1 MCSGEIFRQSSM
13 SAGRRTHLCLPV
25 GGGYSVISEEPAWS
39 QLRIPFGPEGRMGVV
54 PRRRALPVSR
64 LPLDGGAEVFRRA
77 LQQLKTIAQESPS
90 AERGYRLACA
100 VTRHAIEAYWAEIQ
114 GDRERWPLPALE
126 WDQPWPK
133 VDPRALR
140 LAGEIGEMMARDE
153 PVSAGF
159 KIGETYTAL
168 LPAEFRARHGVF
180 YTPPALTHRLL
191 DLASNAGVD
200 WTRAHVLDP
209 GCGGGAFLTPVALKI
224 LSSLDVTRPAAA
236 LDHISTH
243 VRGFELDPFGAWMS
257 QVVLESALIDL
268 CRAAGRRLPQVVTVC
283 DALAEEPTQA
293 GFDLVIGN
301 PPYGRV
307 TLEPEIRDRYRRS
320 LHGHANVYGLF
331 MDLGVRWARPG
342 GVIAYVT
349 PTGFL
354 GGRYFKELRKLM
366 AQEAPPAAIDLVTS
380 RKGVFSGVLQETL
393 LATYRKG
400 GEDRRAD
407 VHVISLQS
415 EAALEVSPVGSLSLP
430 DRPTDPWLIPRNDHQ
445 ADLIDRLR
453 HMPYRLSDY
462 GYKVSTGPLV
472 WNRHKP
478 QLHVH
483 PVAGSVPILWAEC
496 ITSDGRFQHRTEK
509 KNHKPYLKPKKGQEW
524 LLTGEPCVL
533 VQRTTAKE
541 QRRRLLAAELPA
553 RLIRKLGA
561 VSVENHLNMVR
572 PVVEKPMVSLRVI
585 AAILNSEI
593 VDAAFRCISGS
604 VAVSA
609 TELEALPLPS
619 PEAARRLEKLLEAGA
634 SAAAIQMRIYGL
646 YTPKQTAAAA

>member
-1 MCSGEIFRQSSM
+1 M
-13 SAGRRTHLCLPV
+13 
-25 GGGYSVISEEPAWS
+25 ISEEPVWN
-39 QLRIPFGPEGRMGVV
+39 QLRIPFGPEGSMGVAH
-54 PRRRALPVSR
+54 RHRASPVSR
-64 LPLDGGAEVFRRA
+64 LPVDGGAEAFRRA
-77 LQQLKTIAQESPS
+77 LHQLKTLAQESS
-90 AERGYRLACA
+90 STEGGYRFACA
-100 VTRHAIEAYWAEIQ
+100 VTRHAIEAYWAELQ
-114 GDRERWPLPALE
+114 GDGERWPLPALD
-126 WDQPWPK
+126 WDQPWPA
-133 VDPRALR
+133 VEPRILR
-140 LAGEIGEMMARDE
+140 LAAEIGEIVARDE

-159 KIGETYTAL
+159 KIGEIYTAL

-191 DLASNAGVD
+191 DLASTAGVD

-224 LSSLDVTRPAAA
+224 LSSLDVRKPAAA
-236 LDHISTH
+236 LSHIASH
-243 VRGFELDPFGAWMS
+243 VQGFELDPFGAWMS

-268 CRAAGRRLPQVVTVC
+268 CRAAGRRLPRIVTVC
-283 DALAEEPTQA
+283 DALAEEPA
-293 GFDLVIGN
+293 ERFDLVIGN

-331 MDLGVRWARPG
+331 MDLGVRWARSG

-366 AQEAPPAAIDLVTS
+366 AQEAPPVAIDLVTS

-393 LATYRKG
+393 LAAYKKG
-400 GEDRRAD
+400 DEGRRAD

-415 EAALEVSPVGSLSLP
+415 ETALEVSRVGSLSLP
-430 DRPTDPWLIPRNDHQ
+430 CQPTDPWLIPRDDRQ
-445 ADLIDRLR
+445 ADLIERLR
-453 HMPYRLSDY
+453 HMPCRLSDY

-483 PVAGSVPILWAEC
+483 PVAGAVPILWAEC
-496 ITSDGRFQHRTEK
+496 ITADGRFQHRTEK
-509 KNHKPYLKPKKGQEW
+509 KNHKPFLKPKKGQEW
-524 LLTGEPCVL
+524 LLIDESCVL

-572 PVVEKPMVSLRVI
+572 PVIENPTVSLRVI
-585 AAILNSEI
+585 AAILNSDI

-609 TELEALPLPS
+609 TELEALPLP
-619 PEAARRLEKLLEAGA
+619 PPAAARRLEKLLEAGA
-634 SAAAIQMRIYGL
+634 TREALQDHIRDLYMRDQKDVAA
-646 YTPKQTAAAA
+646 

>member
-1 MCSGEIFRQSSM
+1 
-13 SAGRRTHLCLPV
+13 
-25 GGGYSVISEEPAWS
+25 
-39 QLRIPFGPEGRMGVV
+39 MGVV
-54 PRRRALPVSR
+54 PRRRALPVPR
-64 LPLDGGAEVFRRA
+64 LPFDGGAEAFRRA
-77 LQQLKTIAQESPS
+77 LQQLKTLAQESPS
-90 AERGYRLACA
+90 TERGYRFACA
-100 VTRHAIEAYWAEIQ
+100 VTRHAVEAYWTGLQ
-114 GDRERWPLPALE
+114 GDGEPWPLPALE
-126 WDQPWPK
+126 WDQPWP
-133 VDPRALR
+133 VIDPRALG
-140 LAGEIGEMMARDE
+140 LAEEIGELVARDE

-159 KIGETYTAL
+159 KIGEIYTAL
-168 LPAEFRARHGVF
+168 LPAEFRSRHGVF

-191 DLASNAGVD
+191 DLASKAGVD

-224 LSSLDVTRPAAA
+224 LSSLDGKRPAAA
-236 LDHISTH
+236 LHHVAAH

-283 DALAEEPTQA
+283 DALAQEPAEER
-293 GFDLVIGN
+293 FDLVIGN

-320 LHGHANVYGLF
+320 LHGHANIYGLF

-393 LATYRKG
+393 LATYKKG
-400 GEDRRAD
+400 DEGRPAD
-407 VHVISLQS
+407 VHILSLRS
-415 EAALEVSPVGSLSLP
+415 ETALEVSPVGSLSLP
-430 DRPTDPWLIPRNDHQ
+430 DRPTDPWLIPRDDRQ
-445 ADLIDRLR
+445 VDLIERLR
-453 HMPYRLSDY
+453 HMPHRLSDY

-483 PVAGSVPILWAEC
+483 QVAGSFPILWAEC

-509 KNHKPYLKPKKGQEW
+509 KNHKPYLKLKAGQEW
-524 LLTGEPCVL
+524 LLIDEPCVL

-561 VSVENHLNMVR
+561 LSVENHLNMVR
-572 PVVEKPMVSLRVI
+572 PVTETPAVSLRVI
-585 AAILNSEI
+585 AAILNSDV

-634 SAAAIQMRIYGL
+634 TREALQNHIRDLYMRDQKDVAA
-646 YTPKQTAAAA
+646 

>member
-1 MCSGEIFRQSSM
+1 
-13 SAGRRTHLCLPV
+13 
-25 GGGYSVISEEPAWS
+25 
-39 QLRIPFGPEGRMGVV
+39 MGVV
-54 PRRRALPVSR
+54 SRRRALPVSC
-64 LPLDGGAEVFRRA
+64 LPLDGGTEVFRRA

-90 AERGYRLACA
+90 TERGYRLACA
-100 VTRHAIEAYWAEIQ
+100 VTRHAIEAYWADIQ

-126 WDQPWPK
+126 WDQPWPM

-140 LAGEIGEMMARDE
+140 LAGEIGEVMARDE

-159 KIGETYTAL
+159 KIGEIYTAL

-191 DLASNAGVD
+191 DLASKAGVD
-200 WTRAHVLDP
+200 WTRAYVLDP
-209 GCGGGAFLTPVALKI
+209 GCGGGAFLTPVALKV
-224 LSSLDVTRPAAA
+224 LSSLDVTRPAVA

-268 CRAAGRRLPQVVTVC
+268 CRATGRRLPQVVTVC
-283 DALAEEPTQA
+283 DALAEEPTHT

-415 EAALEVSPVGSLSLP
+415 EATLEVSPVGSLSLP

-445 ADLIDRLR
+445 ADLIERLR

-483 PVAGSVPILWAEC
+483 PVVGSVPILWAEC

-634 SAAAIQMRIYGL
+634 TREALQDHIRDLYMRDQKDVAAKI
-646 YTPKQTAAAA
+646 AA

>member
-1 MCSGEIFRQSSM
+1 M
-13 SAGRRTHLCLPV
+13 
-25 GGGYSVISEEPAWS
+25 ISEEPVRN
-39 QLRIPFGPEGRMGVV
+39 QLRIPFGPEGNMGVV
-54 PRRRALPVSR
+54 HRRRASPVSR
-64 LPLDGGAEVFRRA
+64 LPLDGGGEVFRRA
-77 LQQLKTIAQESPS
+77 LHQLKAITQEIPS
-90 AERGYRLACA
+90 AERGYRFACA
-100 VTRHAIEAYWAEIQ
+100 VTRHVIGAYWTHLQ
-114 GDRERWPLPALE
+114 GDEDERWPLPALE
-126 WDQPWPK
+126 WDQPWPA
-133 VDPRALR
+133 VDPRIFGLTE
-140 LAGEIGEMMARDE
+140 EIGTIVARDE
-153 PVSAGF
+153 PISAGF

-191 DLASNAGVD
+191 DLASTAGVD
-200 WTRAHVLDP
+200 WTRAYVLDP

-224 LSSLDVTRPAAA
+224 LSSLNVGRPAAA

-283 DALAEEPTQA
+283 DALAGEPA
-293 GFDLVIGN
+293 ERFDLVIGN

-393 LATYRKG
+393 LAAYRKG
-400 GEDRRAD
+400 GEYRQAD

-415 EAALEVSPVGSLSLP
+415 ETALEVSLVGSFSLP
-430 DRPTDPWLIPRNDHQ
+430 CQPTDPWLIPRDDRQ

-453 HMPYRLSDY
+453 HMPHRLADY

-509 KNHKPYLKPKKGQEW
+509 RNHKPYLKPKKGQEW
-524 LLTGEPCVL
+524 LLIDEPCVL

-541 QRRRLLAAELPA
+541 QRRRLLAAELPT

-572 PVVEKPMVSLRVI
+572 PVVETPAVSLRVI
-585 AAILNSEI
+585 AAILNSDI

-619 PEAARRLEKLLEAGA
+619 PEAARRLEKLLESGA
-634 SAAAIQMRIYGL
+634 TREVLQNHVRDLYMRDQKDVAA
-646 YTPKQTAAAA
+646 

>member
-1 MCSGEIFRQSSM
+1 
-13 SAGRRTHLCLPV
+13 
-25 GGGYSVISEEPAWS
+25 VISEVPVWN
-39 QLRIPFGPEGRMGVV
+39 QLRIPFGSEGSMGVAHQ
-54 PRRRALPVSR
+54 RRASPVSR
-64 LPLDGGAEVFRRA
+64 LPVAGGAEAFRRA
-77 LQQLKTIAQESPS
+77 LQQLKAIAQE
-90 AERGYRLACA
+90 RGYLFACA
-100 VTRHAIEAYWAEIQ
+100 VTRHAIDAYWTHLQ
-114 GDRERWPLPALE
+114 GDQERWPLPALE
-126 WDQPWPK
+126 WDQPWPAI
-133 VDPRALR
+133 DPRILG
-140 LAGEIGEMMARDE
+140 LAEEIGTLVARDE

-159 KIGETYTAL
+159 KIGEIYTAL
-168 LPAEFRARHGVF
+168 LPADFRARHGVF

-191 DLASNAGVD
+191 DLASTAGVD
-200 WTRAHVLDP
+200 WTRAYVLDP

-224 LSSLDVTRPAAA
+224 LSFLDDKRPAAA
-236 LDHISTH
+236 LNHISAH

-268 CRAAGRRLPQVVTVC
+268 CRAAGRRLPPVVTVC
-283 DALAEEPTQA
+283 DALAEEPEER
-293 GFDLVIGN
+293 FDLVIGN

-366 AQEAPPAAIDLVTS
+366 AQEAPPVAIDLVTS
-380 RKGVFSGVLQETL
+380 RKGVFSDVLQETL
-393 LATYRKG
+393 LAAYQKG

-407 VHVISLQS
+407 VHLISLQS
-415 EAALEVSPVGSLSLP
+415 ETALEASPVGSFSLP
-430 DRPTDPWLIPRNDHQ
+430 CRPTEPWLIPRDDRQ
-445 ADLIDRLR
+445 ADLIERLR
-453 HMPYRLSDY
+453 HMPHRLSDY

-509 KNHKPYLKPKKGQEW
+509 KNHKPFLKPKKGQEW
-524 LLTGEPCVL
+524 LLIDEPCVL

-572 PVVEKPMVSLRVI
+572 PVVENPTVSLRVI

-609 TELEALPLPS
+609 TELEALPLPP
-619 PEAARRLEKLLEAGA
+619 PEAARRLEKLLDTGA
-634 SAAAIQMRIYGL
+634 THEVLRDHIRDLYMRDQKDVAA
-646 YTPKQTAAAA
+646 

>member
-1 MCSGEIFRQSSM
+1 MLDR
-13 SAGRRTHLCLPV
+13 RRTYLCLAV
-25 GGGYSVISEEPAWS
+25 GGDYPVISEESAWD
-39 QLRIPFGPEGRMGVV
+39 QLRIPFASEGSMGLV
-54 PRRRALPVSR
+54 PRRHASPVSR
-64 LPLDGGAEVFRRA
+64 LPIDGGTEVFRRA
-77 LQQLKTIAQESPS
+77 LHQLKTLAQESPS
-90 AERGYRLACA
+90 TERGYRFACG
-100 VTRHAIEAYWAEIQ
+100 VTRHVIEAYWIEIQ
-114 GDRERWPLPALE
+114 GNGERWPLPALE
-126 WDQPWPK
+126 RDQPWPA
-133 VDPRALR
+133 VDPGALK
-140 LAGEIGEMMARDE
+140 LAEEIGAAVAEDE
-153 PVSAGF
+153 PFSAGF
-159 KIGETYTAL
+159 KIGEVYTAL

-180 YTPPALTHRLL
+180 YTPPALTQRLL
-191 DLASNAGVD
+191 HLVSAAGVD
-200 WTRAHVLDP
+200 WSRAHVLDP
-209 GCGGGAFLTPVALKI
+209 ACGGGAFLTPVALRI
-224 LSSLDVTRPAAA
+224 LSSLGPKRPAAA

-268 CRAAGRRLPQVVTVC
+268 CRVAGRRLPRVVTVC
-283 DALAEEPTQA
+283 DALAEEPEER
-293 GFDLVIGN
+293 FDLVIGN

-331 MDLGVRWARPG
+331 MDLGVRWAQPG

-366 AQEAPPAAIDLVTS
+366 SQEAPPAAIDLVTS

-400 GEDRRAD
+400 SKDRRAD

-415 EAALEVSPVGSLSLP
+415 EKALEASPVGSLSLP
-430 DRPTDPWLIPRNDHQ
+430 DRPTDPWLIPRDDRQ
-445 ADLIDRLR
+445 AELIDRLR

-478 QLHVH
+478 QLHIH

-524 LLTGEPCVL
+524 LLIDEPCVL

-572 PVVEKPMVSLRVI
+572 PVSENPAVSLRVI
-585 AAILNSEI
+585 AAILNSDI
-593 VDAAFRCISGS
+593 VDTAFRCISGS

-619 PEAARRLEKLLEAGA
+619 PEAARRLERLLEAGA
-634 SAAAIQMRIYGL
+634 TREALQNHIRDLYMRDQKDVAA
-646 YTPKQTAAAA
+646 